1 MRPTTPRQNSN
12 SPYQG
17 KSNKKNPRPQVSKRF
32 FENSPKV
39 SSPAIAPKTD
49 EMRINKYLA
58 NRGIATRKDADK
70 LIEAGK
76 VMINGRRAIL
86 GDKVRPTDKVEVTKK
101 LTKNFVY
108 YAYHKPRGIITHS
121 PQEGEKDIT
130 SSIPLK
136 GVFPVGRLDKDSE
149 GLIILT
155 NDGRITDRLL
165 NPKYDHEKEYIVK
178 TRVPVK
184 ESQLAIFEKGM
195 ELEGIKTRP
204 CKTKLLG
211 EKAFS
216 IIISEGQKHQIRR
229 MCDALNLPIE
239 SLKRVRVMNI
249 RLEKL
254 TANDYR
260 EIKGEELKKLL
271 TSLSLS

>member
-1 MRPTTPRQNSN
+1 MEKKIVPTNT
-12 SPYQG
+12 G
-17 KSNKKNPRPQVSKRF
+17 
-32 FENSPKV
+32 E
-39 SSPAIAPKTD
+39 T
-49 EMRINKYLA
+49 RINKYLA
-58 NRGIATRKDADK
+58 MKGVSTRKDADK

-76 VMINGRRAIL
+76 VIINGRRAVL
-86 GDKVRPTDKVEVTKK
+86 GDKVKEGDKVEVIKK
-101 LTKNFVY
+101 PTANYVY

-121 PQEGEKDIT
+121 PQKGEKDIT

-165 NPKYDHEKEYIVK
+165 NPKYDHDKEYIVK

-184 ESQLAIFEKGM
+184 EFQLKAMEKGM
-195 ELEGIKTRP
+195 ELEGITTAP
-204 CKTKLLG
+204 CKTKLLT
-211 EKAFS
+211 EKSFS
-216 IIISEGQKHQIRR
+216 ITISEGQKHQIRR
-229 MCDALNLPIE
+229 MCDALTLPIE

-249 RLEKL
+249 QLGKL

-260 EIKGEELKKLL
+260 KIQGDELKTFL
-271 TSLSLS
+271 TSLSLA

>member
-1 MRPTTPRQNSN
+1 MRRDVTPIQ
-12 SPYQG
+12 
-17 KSNKKNPRPQVSKRF
+17 
-32 FENSPKV
+32 
-39 SSPAIAPKTD
+39 TD
-49 EMRINKYLA
+49 TDGIRINKYLA
-58 NRGIATRKDADK
+58 SQGISTRRDADK

-76 VMINGRRAIL
+76 VRLNGRRAIL
-86 GDKVRPTDKVEVTKK
+86 GDKVKEGDKVEVSKK
-101 LTKNFVY
+101 LNHDFVY

-136 GVFPVGRLDKDSE
+136 GIFPIGRLDKDSE

-165 NPKYDHEKEYIVK
+165 NPKYDHEKEYTVK

-184 ESQLAIFEKGM
+184 EFQLKAMEKGM
-195 ELEGIKTRP
+195 ELEGIETRP

-211 EKAFS
+211 EKAFA
-216 IIISEGQKHQIRR
+216 ITISEGQKHQIRR
-229 MCDALNLPIE
+229 MCDALSLPIE

-249 RLEKL
+249 QLGKL
-254 TANDYR
+254 TPNDYR
-260 EIKGEELKKLL
+260 EIKGDELKKFL